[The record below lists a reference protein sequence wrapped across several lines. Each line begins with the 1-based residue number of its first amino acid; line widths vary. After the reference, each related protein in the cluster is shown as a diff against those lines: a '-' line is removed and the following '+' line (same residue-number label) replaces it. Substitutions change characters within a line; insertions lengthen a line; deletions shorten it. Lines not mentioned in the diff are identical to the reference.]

1 MGLPGEKPGHGLP
14 APGKAVQVRLRDT
27 SHAVVKPMHVFLKH
41 VPWFSQFD
49 AVNVERA
56 GNTACYRACRA
67 MCAASG
73 VTIPVSTEKRI
84 QVALRETED
93 GVAVDPVGAAAAR
106 AHLVQE
112 LNGGRPV
119 VAGVHYKAGSL
130 NRDGITDHYMV
141 LVGMEAADGGAG
153 LVLFGLDPGRR
164 ILEGAAHNTV
174 LTEHQDGALVRTSP
188 EWPRMVVSM
197 LVPSVESL
205 WKPSAG

>member
-1 MGLPGEKPGHGLP
+1 
-14 APGKAVQVRLRDT
+14 
-27 SHAVVKPMHVFLKH
+27 MHVFLKH

-67 MCAASG
+67 MCAAAG
-73 VTIPVSTEKRI
+73 VTIPESTEKRI
-84 QVALRETED
+84 QVALRETEE
-93 GVAVDPVGAAAAR
+93 GVEVDPVGAAAAR
-106 AHLVQE
+106 AHLFQE

-141 LVGMEAADGGAG
+141 VVGADTADGVM
-153 LVLFGLDPGRR
+153 VLFALDPGRR
-164 ILEGAAHNTV
+164 IMADAVHNTI
-174 LTEHQDGALVRTSP
+174 LTEHPDGSLVRTSP

-205 WKPSAG
+205 WKPSPR